1 MKGRLSPRC
10 PADILSE
17 IQRRQVSGTLS
28 LSHAGVTRQLFID
41 QGLAILFAASNQPAE
56 SFTAQLSE
64 KVRLTAVQVRAATE
78 GKRADELLGTTLVR
92 LGFVPAAQMA
102 AVTREHIHRVA
113 LAALA
118 MGEGEW
124 QFHLGALPL
133 RDRLDTGLRIAELV
147 LEWSRGLKDAA
158 WIRQRLG
165 SDATRIQRE
174 RRPPEGYQSIRL
186 DAAEGYIMSRVD
198 GAATVGEIGM
208 MSPMGEERTLA
219 ALIGL
224 ALAGILEMPGAG
236 ALPPVIEIPRA
247 EEEVAPQAAPEDADA
262 ADVPAAS
269 AAAPPAPA
277 VPEAG
282 AAPQAAAP
290 VSPAAAAAAG
300 QPATGTSAP
309 PAGAPGKP
317 PLRLVS
323 PPAGSAKPG
332 QTAPGKTAP
341 PRVGAGAA
349 RPAAGARPRLG
360 ERRKLTPV
368 RRPPAPVV
376 PKPTP
381 LPDEAQV
388 EMEMGQ
394 RFDQIHALDL
404 YQVLGVSPSAAV
416 DEVRR
421 AYYALA
427 RRFHPDRFR
436 NEQIKPR
443 AEKVF
448 GRITEAYATLSDQET
463 RRRYDEEEK
472 GKAERADSRPADTS
486 DLARQNFRSAREN
499 LEHGH
504 FDKAL
509 GFLQN
514 ACQQDPTKAEYFAL
528 LGLTQSK
535 NPRLRK
541 DAEAS
546 LLKAIEL
553 DPASA
558 SAYANLGALYE
569 RVGAIERAHAMY
581 RKALQWD
588 PENAIARQGLEREE
602 PGRKGIL
609 GLFSRKS

>member
-28 LSHAGVTRQLFID
+28 LSHAGMARQLFID
-41 QGLAILFAASNQPAE
+41 GGVAILFAASNQPAE
-56 SFTAQLSE
+56 SFSALLAD
-64 KVRLTAVQVRAATE
+64 KLRLTGAQVRAATE
-78 GKRADELLGTTLVR
+78 AKRADELLGTTLVR
-92 LGFVPAAQMA
+92 LGLVPAGQMA
-102 AVTREHIHRVA
+102 ALTREHIHRVA

-118 MGEGEW
+118 VGEGEW
-124 QFHLGALPL
+124 QFQPGALPL
-133 RDRLDTGLRIAELV
+133 RDRLDSGLRIAEVV
-147 LEWSRGLKDAA
+147 LEWSRGLKDAG
-158 WIRQRLG
+158 WIRRRLG
-165 SDATRIQRE
+165 SDETRIQRE

-198 GAATVGEIGM
+198 GAATVREIGM

-236 ALPPVIEIPRA
+236 ALPPVIELPP
-247 EEEVAPQAAPEDADA
+247 EEDT
-262 ADVPAAS
+262 
-269 AAAPPAPA
+269 APPAIPA
-277 VPEAG
+277 APEAG
-282 AAPQAAAP
+282 ATSDAGAAP
-290 VSPAAAAAAG
+290 GTGAAPGAG
-300 QPATGTSAP
+300 ATAP
-309 PAGAPGKP
+309 PAGAPPKP
-317 PLRLVS
+317 PLRLVP
-323 PPAGSAKPG
+323 PPAGAAKPG
-332 QTAPGKTAP
+332 QPAPTKGTTARAP
-341 PRVGAGAA
+341 TGAA
-349 RPAAGARPRLG
+349 RPATGAARPGTGARPRLG
-360 ERRKLTPV
+360 ERRKLTAV
-368 RRPPAPVV
+368 RRPPAPPPAV

-381 LPDEAQV
+381 LPDGAQL
-388 EMEMGQ
+388 EMDMSQ

-404 YQVLGVSPSAAV
+404 YQVLGVTPTAPV
-416 DEVRR
+416 DEIRR

-448 GRITEAYATLSDQET
+448 GRITEAYATLSDEET

-486 DLARQNFRSAREN
+486 DLARQNFKSGREN

-509 GFLQN
+509 GFLLN
-514 ACQQDPTKAEYFAL
+514 ACQQDPTRAEYFEL
-528 LGLTQSK
+528 LGATQAK

-541 DAEAS
+541 DAETS
-546 LLKAIEL
+546 LLKAIDL

-558 SAYANLGALYE
+558 SAHAHLGALYE
-569 RVGAIERAHAMY
+569 RTGALDRARAMY

-588 PENAIARQGLEREE
+588 PDNAIARQGLERED